1 VTVAAILAVG
11 TFGAFIGSFLNV
23 VVYRV
28 PLGRSVVSPG
38 SACGACSHAI
48 RWYDNIP
55 LISWLLL
62 RGRCRDCGSGI
73 SARYPLVELGTAAFL
88 ALAAWRFV
96 PEIVTGLEVG
106 SATAAIAAG
115 LQTVAFLYLAAISL
129 ALAII
134 DVETHRLPNALVLPA
149 FPVGLALLGAS
160 AALTGAWASLL
171 AGLALAV
178 AFAVIYAVPAFARPG
193 SMGMGDVKL
202 AGVLGLYLGWLG
214 LAPAGVGLLAGF
226 ILGGGAGLA
235 LLLSGR
241 GRTAKIAFGPWLIAG
256 AWVGILFGEPLAEA
270 YLSLYG
276 LG

>member
-1 VTVAAILAVG
+1 MTVAAILAVG

-38 SACGACSHAI
+38 SACGSCGHAV

-55 LISWLLL
+55 LISWLVL

-73 SARYPLVELGTAAFL
+73 AARYPLVELGTAVFL
-88 ALAAWRFV
+88 GVVAWRFV
-96 PEIVTGLEVG
+96 PEIGTALATG
-106 SATAAIAAG
+106 STAASIAAG
-115 LQTVAFLYLAAISL
+115 LQTVAFLYLAAISI

-134 DVETHRLPNALVLPA
+134 DLDTQRLPNALVLPA
-149 FPVGLALLGAS
+149 FPVGLGLLGAA
-160 AALTGAWASLL
+160 AALTGAWLSLL
-171 AGLALAV
+171 IGLATAL
-178 AFAVIYAVPAFARPG
+178 AFAVIYAIPAFVRPG
-193 SMGMGDVKL
+193 AMGMGDVKL

-214 LAPAGVGLLAGF
+214 LVPAGVGLLAGF
-226 ILGGGAGLA
+226 ILGGGVGLA

-241 GRTAKIAFGPWLIAG
+241 GRTAKIAYGPWLLAG
-256 AWVGILFGEPLAEA
+256 AWVGILLGEPLAGG

>member
-38 SACGACSHAI
+38 SACGACGHAI

-55 LISWLLL
+55 LVSWLLL
-62 RGRCRDCGSGI
+62 RGKCRDCGSGI

-96 PEIVTGLEVG
+96 PEVAAGLEG
-106 SATAAIAAG
+106 ASANATIAAG

-149 FPVGLALLGAS
+149 FPVGVALLGIS
-160 AALTGAWASLL
+160 AALSGAWLSLL
-171 AGLALAV
+171 TGLAVAV

-241 GRTAKIAFGPWLIAG
+241 GRTAKIAFGPWLLAG